1 MSGKIELKSLEVM
14 RQVLRHEAEAI
25 LALAERLDES
35 FERAVRM
42 ILECPGRVV
51 TCGLGKSGHIARK
64 AAGTLSSTGT
74 PSHFLH
80 AAEAAHGD
88 LGTVHADD
96 VVVMYTYSGESDDL
110 MRLFPS
116 VRAIGAKV
124 IAMTGR
130 PESSVGRAA
139 DLVLDCSAEGEAC
152 PNNLAPTTS
161 TTLMLAASDALAL
174 AVMDARGFTAE
185 EFARFHPAGAL
196 GKRLL
201 LKVSDVMRV
210 GDDLALAPP
219 DMPVLDV
226 MQVITRAGAGVA
238 CIVDANG
245 YLLGLIADG
254 DLRRHFVRATNPLA
268 SRASEIMIN
277 DPVTIE
283 PQLLAVEALEIF
295 QNLPKKIG
303 EIPVLENRRVVGLL
317 MLKDLLRSGIV

>member
-1 MSGKIELKSLEVM
+1 MGGKVDLKCLEVM
-14 RQVLRHEAEAI
+14 RGVLRHEAEAI
-25 LALAERLDES
+25 LALADRLDDS
-35 FERAVRM
+35 FERAVAM
-42 ILECPGRVV
+42 ILDCPGRVV

-88 LGTVHADD
+88 LGTVHGDD

-116 VRAIGAKV
+116 LRAIGAQIV
-124 IAMTGR
+124 TITGR
-130 PESSVGRAA
+130 PQSSVAQA
-139 DLVLDCSAEGEAC
+139 SDLVLDCSADSEAC

-185 EFARFHPAGAL
+185 EFAKFHPAGAL

-210 GDDLALAPP
+210 GSDLALASP
-219 DMPVLDV
+219 DTPVLDV
-226 MQVITRAGAGVA
+226 MQRITRAGAGAA
-238 CIVDANG
+238 CVVDSNG
-245 YLLGLIADG
+245 DLMGLIADG
-254 DLRRHFVRATNPLA
+254 DLRRHFVRAEDPFA
-268 SRASEIMIN
+268 SVASEIMVH
-277 DPVTIE
+277 DPVTIG
-283 PQLLAVEALEIF
+283 PDLLAVEALEVF
-295 QNLPKKIG
+295 QNLTKKIG
-303 EIPVLENRRVVGLL
+303 EIPVLDGRRVVGLL